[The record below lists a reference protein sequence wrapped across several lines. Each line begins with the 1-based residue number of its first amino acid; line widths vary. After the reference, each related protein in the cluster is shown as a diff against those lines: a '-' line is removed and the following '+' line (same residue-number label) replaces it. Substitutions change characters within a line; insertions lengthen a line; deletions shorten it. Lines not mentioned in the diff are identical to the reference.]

1 MTKEHRHKKSLGQ
14 NFLSDP
20 FILESIVQALDL
32 NKADVI
38 LEVGPGEGALTQ
50 HLLQEVQQLTAVELD
65 DRLIPKLQH
74 RFGRLKNFCLI
85 HQDILK
91 IDLQQLCKSPERT
104 IRIVGNLPYNIS
116 TPLLIALCDV
126 STQLQDVTIMIQKEV
141 AQRIVALPN
150 CKAYGRLTLMIQAYF
165 DATCLIDVP
174 PSAFTPPP
182 KVDSQVIRLTPKQ
195 EPLLKACQQ
204 KTFEQ
209 LIRMAFAT
217 RRKTIANN
225 LKKIISK
232 EALTSLGITPSAR
245 PENLTLVQYVD
256 LANKITL

>member
-1 MTKEHRHKKSLGQ
+1 
-14 NFLSDP
+14 
-20 FILESIVQALDL
+20 
-32 NKADVI
+32 
-38 LEVGPGEGALTQ
+38 
-50 HLLQEVQQLTAVELD
+50 
-65 DRLIPKLQH
+65 
-74 RFGRLKNFCLI
+74 
-85 HQDILK
+85 
-91 IDLQQLCKSPERT
+91 
-104 IRIVGNLPYNIS
+104 
-116 TPLLIALCDV
+116 
-126 STQLQDVTIMIQKEV
+126 
-141 AQRIVALPN
+141 
-150 CKAYGRLTLMIQAYF
+150 MIQAYF